1 MVWSTDRAS
10 YVRAVS
16 QEFRVAIGRR
26 RRTPSQRMVQMAS
39 HHGAALRR
47 QRGRRRA
54 QHAAPAFGGRGNL
67 VGSYDQTLS
76 VVLTVYGNWA
86 L

>member
-1 MVWSTDRAS
+1 M
-10 YVRAVS
+10 
-16 QEFRVAIGRR
+16 AI
-26 RRTPSQRMVQMAS
+26 

-47 QRGRRRA
+47 QHGRRRT

-67 VGSYDQTLS
+67 VGSYDQSLAA
-76 VVLTVYGNWA
+76 VLTVYGNWS